1 MEVKD
6 LLKIYKAS
14 PLVSLVTEKL
24 KDKEKGNLFIKNS
37 RGSFD
42 ALLASCV
49 YQANKKP
56 HLFILRD
63 REEAAYFQNDLE
75 NMLGKERNVQ
85 FFPTSYKRP
94 YIYDEIE
101 NANVLQR
108 AEVLNTINSKS
119 LDADLIVTY
128 PQALIEKVINK
139 RSLVKNTFGVK
150 VGDSLDLSFMSELLV
165 EYGFQMNDFVYEA
178 GDFSIRGGI
187 IDIYS
192 FANEL
197 PYRIELL
204 GKEVES
210 IRTFDPE
217 SQLSVEKKKSI
228 SIIPDVQTKL
238 LEETR
243 QSFLEY
249 IPSNTTVWIKDYPL
263 TIDVIEKSF
272 EKVSDNFE
280 DLDEGIW

>member
-6 LLKIYKAS
+6 LLKVYKAS
-14 PLVSLVTEKL
+14 ALVSLAIEKL
-24 KDKEKGNLFIKNS
+24 KDKEKGNLFFKNI

-42 ALLASCV
+42 ALLASCI
-49 YQANKKP
+49 YQSNKKP

-75 NMLGKERNVQ
+75 NLLGKERNVQ

-94 YIYDEIE
+94 FYYDEIE

-108 AEVLNTINSKS
+108 AEVLNKINTKS

-128 PQALIEKVINK
+128 PDALIEKVINK

-150 VGDSLDLSFMSELLV
+150 TGDQLDQAFMSELLV
-165 EYGFQMNDFVYEA
+165 EYGFHMTDFVYEA

-192 FANEL
+192 FANDL

-210 IRTFDPE
+210 IRNFDPD
-217 SQLSVEKKKSI
+217 SQL
-228 SIIPDVQTKL
+228 
-238 LEETR
+238 
-243 QSFLEY
+243 
-249 IPSNTTVWIKDYPL
+249 
-263 TIDVIEKSF
+263 
-272 EKVSDNFE
+272 
-280 DLDEGIW
+280 